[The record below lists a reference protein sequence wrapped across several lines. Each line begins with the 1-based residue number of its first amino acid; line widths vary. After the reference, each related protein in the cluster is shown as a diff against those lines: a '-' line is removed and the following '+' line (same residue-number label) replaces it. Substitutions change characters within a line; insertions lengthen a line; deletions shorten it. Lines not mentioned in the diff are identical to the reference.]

1 MLKPVLLSPPDVG
14 LLEEEAVGRAI
25 RSGWVAPVGPEV
37 DAFEFEMA
45 EFVGVEHAVALASG
59 TAALHLGLLAAGV
72 KPGSSVVTSSMTFV
86 ATANAI
92 KYVGANPVFVDSLED
107 GTPNPNLL
115 SEAIMGEHQAGR
127 VVSAV
132 VPVDIY
138 GRSADYTRI
147 MSIAQSFGIPVLGDS
162 AEALGA
168 SHAGRA
174 VGAWGDAAALS
185 FNGNKIMTSS
195 GGGMLLSSESEV
207 VSYVRF
213 LATQARN
220 QAPHYEHSEIGFNYR
235 MSNVLAALARAQL
248 SRLPEMIARRR
259 FWRHRYREF
268 FSEIPGV
275 SLLPGDDSRDNCWLT
290 SILIERSVTGWGPM
304 DLRNHLERVHIE
316 SRLLWKPMHLQPLY
330 RDSRFVGGRVAEDLF
345 DKGLALPSGSAMTES
360 DMDRVL
366 EAISNFVTSR

>member
-1 MLKPVLLSPPDVG
+1 MSPPDVG
-14 LLEEEAVGRAI
+14 GQEEQAVAQAV

-37 DAFEFEMA
+37 SAFESEMA
-45 EFVGVEHAVALASG
+45 KFVGVNSAVALSSG
-59 TAALHLGLLAAGV
+59 TAALHLGMLALGV
-72 KPGSSVVTSSMTFV
+72 APQSSVITSSMTFV

-92 KYVGANPVFVDSLED
+92 RYVGAKPVFVDSLED
-107 GTPNPNLL
+107 GTPDPALIAEAVV
-115 SEAIMGEHQAGR
+115 SERSAGR
-127 VVSAV
+127 NVSAI
-132 VPVDIY
+132 VPVDLY
-138 GRSADYTRI
+138 GRSSNYTEI
-147 MSIAQSFGIPVLGDS
+147 LPVAGSFAVPVLADA

-168 SHAGRA
+168 RHAGRN
-174 VGAWGDAAALS
+174 VGTWGNAAAIS

-195 GGGMLLSSESEV
+195 GGGMLLSDDPDI

-213 LATQARN
+213 LSSQAKD
-220 QAPHYEHSEIGFNYR
+220 AAVHYEHSEIGFNYR

-248 SRLPEMIARRR
+248 VRLPDMIARRR
-259 FWRHRYREF
+259 SWRHRYREF

-304 DLRNHLERVHIE
+304 DLRDYLESVDIE

-330 RDSRFVGGRVAEDLF
+330 RDSRFVGGRVAEELF